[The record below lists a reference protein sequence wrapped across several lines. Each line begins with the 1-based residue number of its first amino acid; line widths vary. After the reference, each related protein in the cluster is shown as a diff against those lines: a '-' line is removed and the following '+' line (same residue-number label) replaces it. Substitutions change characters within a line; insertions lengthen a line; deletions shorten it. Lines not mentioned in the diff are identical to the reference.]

1 MAAGAAAFL
10 AGVAAAFLAAG
21 AAAFLAGVAAA
32 FLAGAAAAFLAGAA
46 GDFLMALAGSE
57 EPKENHDFL
66 GAGFSAALAARMR
79 VPKEAE
85 AWVCSRV
92 GWENW
97 VMVS

>member
-1 MAAGAAAFL
+1 M
-10 AGVAAAFLAAG
+10 AAG

-46 GDFLMALAGSE
+46 AAFLAGAAGDFLMALAGSD
-57 EPKENHDFL
+57 EPKDSHDFL

-85 AWVCSRV
+85 AWVCSWV
-92 GWENW
+92 GGGRWD
-97 VMVS
+97 